1 VIQRELPVDILEF
14 FYLTP
19 LPGSEDHKH
28 LWEKGV
34 EMDPDL
40 NKYDLN
46 HAVTGHPLMSKEV
59 WEEVYRK
66 AWDTYYS
73 DEHVERVLRR
83 AGATG
88 NSIGKTLFIL
98 NWFIG
103 SIRIEHMHPLECGFV
118 RRKFR
123 RDRRSGMPIE
133 PAWRFY
139 PRHVS
144 ETLAKQVRWLWLWGR
159 MYRLY
164 RSIKRNPNRSA
175 YMDEALTPVAD
186 DDSDKLDLFQSGEAK
201 AYVAQERR
209 LQKIRAGAA

>member
-1 VIQRELPVDILEF
+1 
-14 FYLTP
+14 
-19 LPGSEDHKH
+19 
-28 LWEKGV
+28 
-34 EMDPDL
+34 MDPDL
-40 NKYDLN
+40 NNYDLN
-46 HAVTGHPLMSKEV
+46 HATTAHPLMSKEV
-59 WEEVYRK
+59 WEEVYRR

-103 SIRIEHMHPLECGFV
+103 SIRIEKMHPLECGFV
-118 RRKFR
+118 RLKSR

-139 PRHVS
+139 PRYLS
-144 ETLAKQVRWLWLWGR
+144 EMLIKQVRWLWLWGR
-159 MYRLY
+159 MYGRY
-164 RSIKRNPNRSA
+164 QAIKRDPNRRA

-186 DDSDKLDLFQSGEAK
+186 DDSDKLDMFQSGEAK

-209 LQKIRAGAA
+209 LLKIRAAAMG